1 MSRYIKKLVA
11 IKVNKGTAFN
21 SRVVEREKKLAGKTG
36 TSQVRQITE
45 DERKKGI
52 IKNEDLPRNQR
63 DHALFTGYAPHS
75 YPKFSVSVVIEHGGG
90 GGKVAAPI
98 ARDILL
104 YALYGNMPSLE
115 AYPLKERNNIDKI
128 LNSIK
133 REMISK

>member
-1 MSRYIKKLVA
+1 M
-11 IKVNKGTAFN
+11 
-21 SRVVEREKKLAGKTG
+21 
-36 TSQVRQITE
+36 
-45 DERKKGI
+45 
-52 IKNEDLPRNQR
+52 
-63 DHALFTGYAPHS
+63 FTGYAPHS